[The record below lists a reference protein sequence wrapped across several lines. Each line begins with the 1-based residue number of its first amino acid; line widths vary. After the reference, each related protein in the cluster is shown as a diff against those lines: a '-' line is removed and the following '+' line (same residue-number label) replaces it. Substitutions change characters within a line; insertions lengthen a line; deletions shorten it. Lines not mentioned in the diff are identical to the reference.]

1 MKKFMALRR
10 NMKLN
15 PCYFGP
21 YKIIQ
26 KIGTV
31 AYKLFLLSAVN
42 IHSVFHVSLFKKK
55 IGNNVVVSST
65 FPMR

>member
-1 MKKFMALRR
+1 
-10 NMKLN
+10 MKLN

-55 IGNNVVVSST
+55 IENNAVVSST